1 MSYVHPPADKDL
13 AAAPPDAV
21 LEILGPMVLPSAPPA
36 PPPPAPPPPAPVH
49 ARVEPPAPVAP
60 PPPVAGGPPALV
72 KPPLSAPVPARPLPP
87 PQGHWPQRPLENPA
101 GPLRERVWDEQGR
114 LREMRLL
121 SPQTELAD
129 RQHGVAYLADRSPY
143 ETQVDRSIHFRG
155 EPLDTY
161 TWKRDYLHEHGGQ
174 RLLSPHGGNITQEQ
188 AHLWND
194 HSMIWVCA
202 PHPLTGNATF
212 YTSVCVRDQFHHSSF
227 LQGKGVIA
235 AGEWIVRDGYLLR
248 ISGCSGHYKPPLD
261 FLYRA
266 VLHLASAF
274 VRANDAAQGTTVFL
288 YDTTDQRWVDVPIDE
303 FIAAPSH
310 GGRYQVSAIPS
321 A

>member
-1 MSYVHPPADKDL
+1 MSYVHPPLDNEAVG
-13 AAAPPDAV
+13 APPDAV
-21 LEILGPMVLPSAPPA
+21 LDILGPMLLPSAPPA
-36 PPPPAPPPPAPVH
+36 PAAPHVPPAPDPAHAHVAPPAPVT
-49 ARVEPPAPVAP
+49 APPVAAGPPPLPRPPLAAAVMPRPVAP
-60 PPPVAGGPPALV
+60 P
-72 KPPLSAPVPARPLPP
+72 
-87 PQGHWPQRPLENPA
+87 QGRWPQRNLENPA

-121 SPQTELAD
+121 PEPTALAD
-129 RQHGVAYLADRSPY
+129 RLHGVNYVVDRSPF
-143 ETQVDRSIHFRG
+143 ETQVDHTIQFHG

-161 TWKRDYLHEHGGQ
+161 TYKRDYLRERGGQ
-174 RLLSPHGGNITQEQ
+174 RLLSPHGGNITLQQ

-202 PHPLTGNATF
+202 PHPLTGHATF

-227 LQGKGVIA
+227 MQGKGVIA

-274 VRANDAAQGTTVFL
+274 VRAADPAQGTTVFL
-288 YDTTDQRWVDVPIDE
+288 YDTTDQAWVDVPIDQ

-310 GGRYQVSAIPS
+310 AGRYQVSAVPS